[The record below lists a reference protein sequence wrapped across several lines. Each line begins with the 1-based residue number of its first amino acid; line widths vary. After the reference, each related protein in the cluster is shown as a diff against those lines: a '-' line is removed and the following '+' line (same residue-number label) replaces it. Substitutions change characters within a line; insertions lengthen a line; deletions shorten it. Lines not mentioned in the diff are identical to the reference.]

1 MSLRSARS
9 LLSAAHHYAAPSTSR
24 ALSSSAPAA
33 AKGVLSPLHKTA
45 ILRRERAAKG
55 AGRSGQAG
63 NEAKVLPLEDAAKL
77 LQVRS
82 PFSRTSPP
90 LLLSFISRPL
100 SPRHGTA
107 DPRNCTQERS
117 RKTPN
122 AAYEIN
128 ITTKPS
134 GSVQLNA
141 LRGRVFLP
149 HSCTSATKRETLYVF
164 AQGAAAQKARDQG
177 ADVVGGEE
185 LIEQLMNGSLAVPD
199 KLVTTSDMFALF
211 QRNPQLAR
219 LLGPRGLMPSVK
231 RGTVA
236 DDVEQAIKEARGGLD
251 WKGDSKGVV
260 RAGAFLSLSLEPS
273 SRGARADT
281 DRARSDRPP
290 ALHARQPRRQRPH
303 APRVRV
309 RHRPRRLGHRQ
320 RRPCA
325 RQATC
330 VPFSLALFAAKGA
343 SS

>member
-9 LLSAAHHYAAPSTSR
+9 LLSAAQHHAAPSTSR

-63 NEAKVLPLEDAAKL
+63 NEAKVLPLEEAAKL
-77 LQVRS
+77 L
-82 PFSRTSPP
+82 
-90 LLLSFISRPL
+90 
-100 SPRHGTA
+100 
-107 DPRNCTQERS
+107 QERS

-149 HSCTSATKRETLYVF
+149 HSCTSSTKRETLYVF
-164 AQGAAAQKARDQG
+164 AQGVAAQKARDQG

-185 LIEQLMNGSLAVPD
+185 LIEQLLNGSLAVPD
-199 KLVTTSDMFALF
+199 KLITTSDMFALF

-260 RAGAFLSLSLEPS
+260 RAAIGRLHFTPDNLADNVHTLLASVSDIALGGSGAVNGVPARVKRPAITRVLIS
-273 SRGARADT
+273 STQGPGIVLAD
-281 DRARSDRPP
+281 
-290 ALHARQPRRQRPH
+290 L
-303 APRVRV
+303 
-309 RHRPRRLGHRQ
+309 
-320 RRPCA
+320 
-325 RQATC
+325 
-330 VPFSLALFAAKGA
+330 
-343 SS
+343 